1 MFAAHQTAQPL
12 VVTMIFWLI
21 VHYIAIHDVF
31 YQSQAGVNGGP
42 TVREVLFELPHGHWI
57 SFGALGWRPSIVWA

>member
-1 MFAAHQTAQPL
+1 
-12 VVTMIFWLI
+12 MIFWLI